1 MRWRLALLIAGAL
14 GVLAVAGY
22 AAYKAR
28 SPKPTFHGTMLSAP
42 RPVPDF
48 TLLDGD
54 GRLRRFSEFRGKT
67 LLVFFG
73 YTRCPDVCPLTM
85 QKLALAY
92 RALGEP
98 EALQVVMISVDPETD
113 TPERIKRYVTGFH
126 PRFVGLTG
134 TPEQIAQV
142 ASAFFIYYQAR
153 DQLVD
158 HTATISLVDP
168 EGRFRAVY
176 NEANLDPQTLAQD
189 LRSILARGGRF

>member
-1 MRWRLALLIAGAL
+1 MRWRIALLVA
-14 GVLAVAGY
+14 GVLAIAGY
-22 AAYKAR
+22 AAYKAL
-28 SPKPTFHGTMLSAP
+28 SPKPTFHGTMLSTP

-48 TLLDGD
+48 TLIDGD
-54 GRLRRFSEFRGKT
+54 GRPRRFSAFRGKT

-98 EALQVVMISVDPETD
+98 EDLQVVMISVDPETD
-113 TPERIKRYVTGFH
+113 TPERIQQYVTGFH

-134 TPEQIAQV
+134 TPEAIAQA
-142 ASAFFIYYQAR
+142 ASAFFIYYRAR

-158 HTATISLVDP
+158 HTATINLVDP
-168 EGRFRAVY
+168 QGRLRVVY
-176 NEANLDPQTLAQD
+176 NEANLAPQTLAED
-189 LRSILARGGRF
+189 LKPILARGGRF